1 MKRSKPKF
9 SNQRINDR
17 EDDFLL
23 ADVFAL
29 DDDTQLVDIRFDTDL
44 AEEDAIDRLLFRSGF
59 DPINEQQAEPQPVTK
74 TETPPSAAPVPV
86 IDDVQSALATMGLGN
101 NETTRPA
108 PKLEASAD
116 EAGAAEEQRNPYT
129 SPSVLQALYKTK
141 VSSSIPPVTQA
152 EPPPARPAPP
162 QTERPAS
169 APEPQPN
176 AQILAQLH
184 ANQAALEEQLA
195 HLNRR
200 SKAAIRGLGRA
211 AARLGERGVRR
222 SQRHPARDA
231 RRDDEPDRERLAPQ
245 PHEIAQEL
253 PRERPHHTSSAGRA
267 RVA

>member
-169 APEPQPN
+169 APEPQSN

-200 SKAAIRGLGRA
+200 SKAALRTAYTGLA
-211 AARLGERGVRR
+211 LTVLVLIAVATLCVPLFYMKQDMAQLSKWVEMLK
-222 SQRHPARDA
+222 
-231 RRDDEPDRERLAPQ
+231 DDLEASFSEKPIEP
-245 PHEIAQEL
+245 
-253 PRERPHHTSSAGRA
+253 
-267 RVA
+267 